1 MYLRLLQ
8 QACSVH
14 CKPYG
19 QDFGVVPGDFV
30 FADGGLGSVATV
42 FGGGG
47 GRKMPFHV
55 GGAADKGDVV
65 EVVDLEV

>member
-1 MYLRLLQ
+1 M
-8 QACSVH
+8 
-14 CKPYG
+14 
-19 QDFGVVPGDFV
+19 
-30 FADGGLGSVATV
+30 FADRGLRSVAPM

-47 GRKMPFHV
+47 GRKVPFHV